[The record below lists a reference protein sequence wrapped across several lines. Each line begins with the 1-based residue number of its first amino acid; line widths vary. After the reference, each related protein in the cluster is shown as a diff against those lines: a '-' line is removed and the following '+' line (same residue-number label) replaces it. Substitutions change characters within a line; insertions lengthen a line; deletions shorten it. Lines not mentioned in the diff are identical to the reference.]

1 MMQCI
6 ERFIH
11 QNQVEFILDMQCWFN
26 FQKLINVI
34 HHINWVKKK
43 SHTIISV
50 GAEKASDKIQHALKT
65 ELPSNP
71 GTDKE

>member
-1 MMQCI
+1 MQCI

-65 ELPSNP
+65 ELPSTP